1 MVFRYKIPYI
11 NFILMKNLVLL
22 TGLLTASLLS
32 CKSEPVIEE
41 TQPEVVQVFQPMVV
55 DTTLSVDYVAEIQAV
70 QKVEIRSHIRGYLEK
85 ILVDEG
91 KFVRKGQ
98 TLFTI
103 NNLEAKEGLNKAI
116 AMARSAEVEV
126 KSAELEAI
134 NKKSL
139 VDKKILSET
148 EFQAATNK
156 IELMKARLS
165 EAKSNVESARIAL
178 NYCSIKAPFDGTVN
192 RIPNK
197 IGSQIDDGTLLTTIT
212 QNNEVFAYFNVS
224 EKDYLDMVSL
234 PKGDETSKHIKLTL
248 ANGVQYPLEGFIET
262 NEAEIE
268 EGTGTLAYRARFRN
282 PEKILIHGSTGKVT
296 LNKPI
301 RNAMLIPQKSTFEIQ
316 DRTYVY
322 VMDAN
327 GKLKTRPVAVA
338 NALTYYFIIES
349 GLSTTDKIVYE
360 GIQNLKDGME
370 VKATT
375 IGDAKLK
382 ADFLSLQATN

>member
-1 MVFRYKIPYI
+1 
-11 NFILMKNLVLL
+11 MKTLPLL
-22 TGLLTASLLS
+22 TFFISFVIVAVISS
-32 CKSEPVIEE
+32 CKTEPDTQVVELEEVQIYNPIVI
-41 TQPEVVQVFQPMVV
+41 
-55 DTTLSVDYVAEIQAV
+55 DTALNIDYVAEIQAV
-70 QKVEIRSHIRGYLEK
+70 QKVEIRSHIKGYLEK
-85 ILVDEG
+85 VLVDEG

-103 NNLEAKEGLNKAI
+103 NNLEAKEGLNKAV
-116 AMARSAEVEV
+116 AMAKSAEVEV

-148 EFQAATNK
+148 EYQAATNK

-165 EAKSNVESARIAL
+165 EARSNVESARIAL

-197 IGSQIDDGTLLTTIT
+197 IGSQIDDGTLLTTLT

-234 PKGDETSKHIKLTL
+234 PKGDETSRLIKLTL
-248 ANGVQYPLEGFIET
+248 ANGVQYPLEGLIET

-268 EGTGTLAYRARFRN
+268 DGTGTLAYRARFRN
-282 PEKILIHGSTGKVT
+282 PERILIHGSTGKVT
-296 LNKPI
+296 LMKPV

-322 VMDAN
+322 IV
-327 GKLKTRPVAVA
+327 GKDNKLQIKPITVT
-338 NALTYYFIIES
+338 NALTYYFIIEE
-349 GLSTTDKIVYE
+349 GLSINDQVVYE
-360 GIQNLKDGME
+360 GIQNLKEGVE
-370 VKATT
+370 VKATK
-375 IGDAKLK
+375 IGKETLK
-382 ADFLSLQATN
+382 EDFLSSQVTN

>member
-1 MVFRYKIPYI
+1 
-11 NFILMKNLVLL
+11 MKKSQLL
-22 TGLLTASLLS
+22 TTFFGCFLLAVVFS
-32 CKSEPVIEE
+32 CKNDPETDTQT
-41 TQPEVVQVFQPMVV
+41 TQPEEVQVYSPMVV
-55 DTTLSVDYVAEIQAV
+55 DTTLSIDYVAEIQAI

-116 AMARSAEVEV
+116 AMARSAEAEV
-126 KSAELEAI
+126 KAAELEAI

-148 EFQAATNK
+148 EYQAATIK
-156 IELMKARLS
+156 IDLMKARLS

-197 IGSQIDDGTLLTTIT
+197 IGSQIEDGTLLTTIT

-234 PKGDETSKHIKLTL
+234 PKNNETSKHIKLTL
-248 ANGVQYPLEGFIET
+248 ANGVQYPFEGFIET
-262 NEAEIE
+262 NETEIE
-268 EGTGTLAYRARFRN
+268 DGTGTLAYRARFRN
-282 PEKILIHGSTGKVT
+282 PQKILIHGSTGKVT
-296 LNKPI
+296 LIKPI

-316 DRTYVY
+316 ERTYVY
-322 VMDAN
+322 VLDAN
-327 GKLKTRPVAVA
+327 GKLKTRPVTIS

-360 GIQNLKDGME
+360 GVQNLKDGME

-375 IGDAKLK
+375 IGNAKLK

>member
-1 MVFRYKIPYI
+1 MF
-11 NFILMKNLVLL
+11 LV
-22 TGLLTASLLS
+22 AAAISS
-32 CKSEPVIEE
+32 CKTEPE
-41 TQPEVVQVFQPMVV
+41 TQAVELEEVQTYNPVV
-55 DTTLSVDYVAEIQAV
+55 IDTALNIDYVAEIQAV
-70 QKVEIRSHIRGYLEK
+70 QKVEIRSHIKGYLEK
-85 ILVDEG
+85 VLVDEG

-103 NNLEAKEGLNKAI
+103 NNLEAKEELNKAV

-148 EFQAATNK
+148 EYQAATNK

-197 IGSQIDDGTLLTTIT
+197 IGSQIEDGTLLTTIT

-248 ANGVQYPLEGFIET
+248 ANGMQYPLEGFIET

-296 LNKPI
+296 LMKPV

-322 VMDAN
+322 VMEAN
-327 GKLKTRPVAVA
+327 GKLKTRPVTIA
-338 NALTYYFIIES
+338 NALTYYFIVED
-349 GLSTTDKIVYE
+349 GLAINDEVVYE
-360 GIQNLKDGME
+360 GIQNLKEGME
-370 VKATT
+370 VKATK
-375 IGDAKLK
+375 IGKETLE
-382 ADFLSLQATN
+382 ADFLSSQATN